1 MRSVPR
7 CGGPPLPPRAHP
19 PHLARRAGACLRE
32 REVLLHLLAL
42 RLQVPLA
49 RRPPLGLAAVR
60 GPGFLQRAVGSR
72 RLVQLALQLKALAL
86 CRGRAEGK
94 WVGWDEDS

>member
-1 MRSVPR
+1 MRSVPP
-7 CGGPPLPPRAHP
+7 CGAPPPLPPRAHP
-19 PHLARRAGACLRE
+19 PHSVRRAGACLRE

-49 RRPPLGLAAVR
+49 RRPPLGLTAVR

-72 RLVQLALQLKALAL
+72 CLVQLALQLKALAL
-86 CRGRAEGK
+86 CRGRGGGGMEG
-94 WVGWDEDS
+94 G